1 MTDLKT
7 AFYAMGLALASLM
20 TQAAE
25 PPPVQ
30 VAVNVDAQ
38 PVRAALREFSAQS
51 GVQVLLR
58 VDNISVE
65 GVLASKVEGE
75 LTAQAALTRLLQ
87 NTGLTYEFI
96 NDRTVRVSAIAG
108 PPPEVNSAD
117 KEGKS
122 PAPVTQARNERMQG
136 DTPLPDPVTISATR
150 PLDEHTLDRI
160 VVPEFVQLRGIAS
173 TRIDQLGRWQSSIC
187 PETRGLPAPSSEL
200 VSRRVLTLAREVGA
214 PTQRAGR
221 CRTNVE
227 ILFTGNPAQ
236 ELSYVAKN
244 EPELLG
250 YPPGGRNALTSF
262 DGPIKAWYA
271 TRTRSYAVIS
281 SDVGDPQLGLL
292 TPVSPDAALPPP
304 LQSPID
310 APGDLVRGMGGSH
323 LKNGIVS
330 EFVNVLIV
338 VDRNQVSGD
347 SLAEIADYVAMLAL
361 TRTSVRGCSPLP
373 SVIDLL
379 SPDCGSQAKPHGLT
393 AADTA
398 YLKALYASDLEAKAS
413 LARGEIH
420 DRMLRQIVGR

>member
-96 NDRTVRVSAIAG
+96 NDCTVRVSAIAG

-160 VVPEFVQLRGIAS
+160 
-173 TRIDQLGRWQSSIC
+173 
-187 PETRGLPAPSSEL
+187 
-200 VSRRVLTLAREVGA
+200 
-214 PTQRAGR
+214 
-221 CRTNVE
+221 
-227 ILFTGNPAQ
+227 
-236 ELSYVAKN
+236 
-244 EPELLG
+244 
-250 YPPGGRNALTSF
+250 
-262 DGPIKAWYA
+262 
-271 TRTRSYAVIS
+271 
-281 SDVGDPQLGLL
+281 
-292 TPVSPDAALPPP
+292 
-304 LQSPID
+304 
-310 APGDLVRGMGGSH
+310 
-323 LKNGIVS
+323 
-330 EFVNVLIV
+330 
-338 VDRNQVSGD
+338 
-347 SLAEIADYVAMLAL
+347 
-361 TRTSVRGCSPLP
+361 
-373 SVIDLL
+373 
-379 SPDCGSQAKPHGLT
+379 
-393 AADTA
+393 
-398 YLKALYASDLEAKAS
+398 
-413 LARGEIH
+413 
-420 DRMLRQIVGR
+420 

>member
-1 MTDLKT
+1 MTYVNT

-20 TQAAE
+20 AQAAE
-25 PPPVQ
+25 APAPR
-30 VAVNVDAQ
+30 VALKIEAQ
-38 PVRAALREFSAQS
+38 PVRAALKEFSAQS
-51 GVQVLLR
+51 GVQVLVR
-58 VDNISVE
+58 VDNISVDA
-65 GVLASKVEGE
+65 VLAPKVEGD
-75 LTAQAALTRLLQ
+75 LTAQAALTRILQ

-96 NDRTVRVSAIAG
+96 NDRTVRVSAAAG
-108 PPPEVNSAD
+108 QPSEVNSAD
-117 KEGKS
+117 KDRNS
-122 PAPVTQARNERMQG
+122 PAPFTQSRIERMPG

-150 PLDEHTLDRI
+150 LDEHTLERI

-173 TRIDQLGRWQSSIC
+173 TRIDQLGRWQGSIC

-200 VSRRVLTLAREVGA
+200 VSRRVLTIAREVGA

-227 ILFTGNPAQ
+227 ILFTGNPGQ

-292 TPVSPDAALPPP
+292 TPASPDVASPPP
-304 LQSPID
+304 LQSPLD
-310 APGDLVRGMGGSH
+310 APGDLVRGMAGSH

-338 VDRNQVSGD
+338 VDRNQVSD
-347 SLAEIADYVAMLAL
+347 HTLAEIADYVAMLAL
-361 TRTSVRGCSPLP
+361 TRTSIRGCSQLP

-379 SPDCGSQAKPHGLT
+379 SPDCGSRAKPQGLT

-398 YLKALYASDLEAKAS
+398 YLRALYASDIEAKAS

>member
-1 MTDLKT
+1 
-7 AFYAMGLALASLM
+7 
-20 TQAAE
+20 
-25 PPPVQ
+25 
-30 VAVNVDAQ
+30 
-38 PVRAALREFSAQS
+38 
-51 GVQVLLR
+51 VQVLLR
-58 VDNISVE
+58 VDNISVD
-65 GVLASKVEGE
+65 GVLAPKVEGD
-75 LTAQAALTRLLQ
+75 LTAQAALTRILQ
-87 NTGLTYEFI
+87 NTALAYEFI
-96 NDRTVRVSAIAG
+96 NDRTVRVSAAAG
-108 PPPEVNSAD
+108 QPSEANSAD
-117 KEGKS
+117 PERKS
-122 PAPVTQARNERMQG
+122 PAPVTQRWDDRMQG

-160 VVPEFVQLRGIAS
+160 VVPEFVQLRGIESA
-173 TRIDQLGRWQSSIC
+173 RIDQLGRWQSSIC
-187 PETRGLPAPSSEL
+187 PETRGLPAASGEL

-227 ILFTGNPAQ
+227 ILFTANPAQ

-250 YPPGGRNALTSF
+250 YPPQGRNALTSF
-262 DGPIKAWYA
+262 DGPIRAWYA

-292 TPVSPDAALPPP
+292 TPASPDVASPPP
-304 LQSPID
+304 LQSPLD
-310 APGDLVRGMGGSH
+310 APGDLVRGMAGSH
-323 LKNGIVS
+323 LKNGVVS

-338 VDRNQVSGD
+338 VDRNQVRD
-347 SLAEIADYVAMLAL
+347 DTLAEIADYVAMLAL
-361 TRTSVRGCSPLP
+361 TRTSIRGCSQLP

-379 SPDCGSQAKPHGLT
+379 SPDCGFAREPHGLT

-398 YLKALYASDLEAKAS
+398 YLRALYASDLEAKAS